1 MYFKE
6 MARTRYSVRAFSPKK
21 VEDEKLKVLL
31 EAANAAPTACNNQP
45 QRLYVVKSD
54 EGIRKLN
61 EITKFIFGATTVII
75 FTSKRDEE
83 WRNPFTDEYHTGEI
97 DVSIVCTHVMMQ
109 AWELGLGSCWVGYF
123 DPEKVRAAFNIPADE
138 QIIALLPVGYAAK
151 DCKPSGG
158 HYKRKPI
165 ESTVKYL

>member
-6 MARTRYSVRAFSPKK
+6 MAKTRYSVRAFSPKK

-158 HYKRKPI
+158 HYKRKSI